1 MVFQDV
7 IGGTKIYTNEER
19 IDILVDSFMVGIE
32 SLRDMLDIT
41 DEDEEML
48 KDWYRDISPKVISK
62 YREHLS
68 ENELDTFL
76 QFTNTPLAKKVLPI
90 QVEVQQE
97 IAPKL
102 NIFLASLEEMKIKER
117 KEKRMIRNM
126 NQEYKHPEDDEW
138 DAR

>member
-19 IDILVDSFMVGIE
+19 IDILVDSFMAGIE
-32 SLRDMLDIT
+32 SLRDMLDLT
-41 DEDEEML
+41 DEDEEMI
-48 KDWYRDISPKVISK
+48 KDWYRDLSPKIISK
-62 YREHLS
+62 YREYLN

-90 QVEVQQE
+90 QVEIQQE

-102 NIFLASLEEMKIKER
+102 NIFLSSLEEMRIKER
-117 KEKRMIRNM
+117 KEKRMVRNM
-126 NQEYKHPEDDEW
+126 NREYKHPEDEW